1 MGAREPHVAPTLR
14 DGPAKSAPRLD
25 FQAAPGALPPHPPA
39 FPTDAAAIL
48 ACLDLSA
55 LPTRDAARGD
65 EYDDLVA
72 LLLAH
77 AAPSA
82 DTAEAYARR
91 ALAAA
96 VARGCLGGNHL
107 WQDLG
112 LPSRQALSDL
122 LARHFP
128 GLHGANTQG
137 MRWKK
142 FFYLCLCEQADIRA
156 CRAPSCGVCVSH
168 AECFGSED
176 GSVHRP

>member
-1 MGAREPHVAPTLR
+1 MGAREPHAASISR
-14 DGPAKSAPRLD
+14 GASARSAPRLG
-25 FQAAPGALPPHPPA
+25 FQAGPVTLPWRPPA
-39 FPTDAAAIL
+39 FPMDAAAIL

-55 LPTRDAARGD
+55 LPPRDRARGD

-82 DTAEAYARR
+82 DAAEAYARR

-96 VARGCLGGNHL
+96 VARGCLGDNHL

-112 LPSRQALSDL
+112 LPSRQVLSDL
-122 LARHFP
+122 MARHFP
-128 GLHGANTQG
+128 GLHGANVQG

-142 FFYLCLCEQADIRA
+142 FFYLRLCEQADIRA

-176 GSVHRP
+176 GPAARA